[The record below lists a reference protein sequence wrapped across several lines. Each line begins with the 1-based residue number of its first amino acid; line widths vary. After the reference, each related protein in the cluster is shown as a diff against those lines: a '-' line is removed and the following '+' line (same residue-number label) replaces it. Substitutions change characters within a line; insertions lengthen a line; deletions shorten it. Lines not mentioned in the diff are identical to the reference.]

1 MNIFTV
7 AGIGTFVTT
16 FSNMNQLILSYVIAA
31 LLTAAAVG
39 IEHLAFRTP
48 TWQRRELAR
57 RAVGDVTVL
66 GIYFVIPVL
75 FGGAD
80 LLTWAGVVGLFAIA
94 AGVKLTMAWRDGV
107 RRTELVG
114 RLNGDET
121 AD

>member
-1 MNIFTV
+1 MNIITV
-7 AGIGTFVTT
+7 AGIGILVTT
-16 FSNMNQLILSYVIAA
+16 FSQLNQLILSYAAAA
-31 LLTAAAVG
+31 LLTALAVA

>member
-1 MNIFTV
+1 VNIDTV
-7 AGIGTFVTT
+7 ADFVSVVTT
-16 FSNMNQLILSYVIAA
+16 FSQMNQLILSYIIAA

-48 TWQRRELAR
+48 TWAGRELAR
-57 RAVGDVTVL
+57 RAIGDSTVL
-66 GIYFVIPVL
+66 GIYFVVPVL

-80 LLTWAGVVGLFAIA
+80 FVTWAGVVGLFAIA
-94 AGVKLTMAWRDGV
+94 AGVKLAMAWRDGM
-107 RRTELVG
+107 RRAELVG